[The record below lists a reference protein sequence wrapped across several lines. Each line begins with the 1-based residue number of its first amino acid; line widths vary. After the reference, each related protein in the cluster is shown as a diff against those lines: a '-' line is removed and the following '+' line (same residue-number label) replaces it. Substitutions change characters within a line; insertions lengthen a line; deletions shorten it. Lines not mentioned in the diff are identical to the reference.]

1 MYRSPIYLL
10 SQMNF
15 FFKYSCK
22 QIPLSNWR
30 LLNLTL
36 NISLNFFF
44 QENENQTRAF
54 DIGVNSVSSDKRC
67 NWNHGY
73 RKCFKK
79 RRAKVLGL
87 SAPAEI
93 KRTACL
99 RRKKFL
105 IGDWRWSICR
115 LRFLSL
121 WFSTVVI
128 SYSYWK

>member
-1 MYRSPIYLL
+1 M
-10 SQMNF
+10 
-15 FFKYSCK
+15 
-22 QIPLSNWR
+22 
-30 LLNLTL
+30 
-36 NISLNFFF
+36 
-44 QENENQTRAF
+44 
-54 DIGVNSVSSDKRC
+54 SSDNRC

-128 SYSYWK
+128 SYIAIENKNWFLLKFHVPPPLPTSRLARLWTLQYVHLFVEWILWILLSREKWLKEIKKNPYQ